1 MPFLK
6 HSSGAFRIPI
16 QRRLAVF
23 FRWATEDC
31 TELTATYFLQL
42 FAMKFAKEI
51 RVGNIIMVDSK
62 PMIVLRSDVN
72 GSSRTGFT
80 YKWKMKNLL
89 TNSPQENVFRGD
101 DKFDVVV
108 LDKKEVTYSYF
119 ADPLYVFMDGEYNQY
134 EIEGENIGDALNYL
148 KDGMECEAV
157 FYDGKAIS
165 VEMPTTIAR
174 QVVYSEPAVKGNT
187 SGNVLKEAKIENA
200 IAGKEAIVMV
210 PLFVS
215 QDDLI
220 EIDTR
225 TNEYKKVV
233 RN

>member
-1 MPFLK
+1 
-6 HSSGAFRIPI
+6 
-16 QRRLAVF
+16 
-23 FRWATEDC
+23 
-31 TELTATYFLQL
+31 
-42 FAMKFAKEI
+42 MKPAKEI

-119 ADPLYVFMDGEYNQY
+119 ADPLYVFMDTDYNQY
-134 EIEGENIGDALNYL
+134 EIEGENLGDALNFL
-148 KDGMECEAV
+148 KDGMACEAV

-165 VEMPTTIAR
+165 VELPTTIVR
-174 QVVYSEPAVKGNT
+174 KIIYSEPAVKGNT
-187 SGNVLKEAKIENA
+187 SGNVLKEAKLENA
-200 IAGKEAIVMV
+200 IESLQFTVQV

-215 QDDLI
+215 QDDMI

-225 TNEYKKVV
+225 TYEFKKVV

>member
-1 MPFLK
+1 ME
-6 HSSGAFRIPI
+6 
-16 QRRLAVF
+16 
-23 FRWATEDC
+23 ATDDFH
-31 TELTATYFLQL
+31 ATYFLRT
-42 FAMKFAKEI
+42 FTMKPAKEV
-51 RVGNIIMVDSK
+51 RVGNIIMVDGK
-62 PMIVLRSDVN
+62 PFIVLRSDVN

-89 TNSPQENVFRGD
+89 TNAPLENVFRGD

-108 LDKKEVTYSYF
+108 LDKKPVTFSYF
-119 ADPLYVFMDGEYNQY
+119 ADPLYVFMDEEYNQY
-134 EIEGENIGDALNYL
+134 EIEEENLGDALHYL

-165 VEMPTTIAR
+165 VELPITIAR
-174 QVVYSEPAVKGNT
+174 KVAYSEPAVKGNT

-200 IAGKEAIVMV
+200 IEAHCHTVQV

-215 QDDLI
+215 TDDVI

-225 TNEYKKVV
+225 TNEYKRVV

>member
-1 MPFLK
+1 
-6 HSSGAFRIPI
+6 
-16 QRRLAVF
+16 
-23 FRWATEDC
+23 
-31 TELTATYFLQL
+31 
-42 FAMKFAKEI
+42 MKPAKEI

-89 TNSPQENVFRGD
+89 TNSPLENVFRGD
-101 DKFDVVV
+101 DKFEVIV
-108 LDKKEVTYSYF
+108 LDKKTVTYSYF
-119 ADPLYVFMDGEYNQY
+119 ADPLYVFMDTDYEQY
-134 EIEGENIGDALNYL
+134 EIEGENLGDALNYL
-148 KDGMECEAV
+148 KDSMECEAI
-157 FYDGKAIS
+157 FYEGKAIS
-165 VEMPTTIAR
+165 VELPTTIVR

-200 IAGKEAIVMV
+200 IEALRHIVPV

-215 QDDLI
+215 QDDMI

-225 TNEYKKVV
+225 TNEFKKVV

>member
-1 MPFLK
+1 
-6 HSSGAFRIPI
+6 
-16 QRRLAVF
+16 
-23 FRWATEDC
+23 
-31 TELTATYFLQL
+31 
-42 FAMKFAKEI
+42 MKFAKEI
-51 RVGNIIMVDSK
+51 RVGNIIMVDAK

-108 LDKKEVTYSYF
+108 LDKKPVTYSYF
-119 ADPLYVFMDGEYNQY
+119 ADPLFVFMDTEYNQY
-134 EIEGENIGDALNYL
+134 EIEAENMGDSINYL

-165 VEMPTTIAR
+165 VELPTTIVR
-174 QVVYSEPAVKGNT
+174 QVIYSEPAVKGNT

-200 IAGKEAIVMV
+200 IEANCHIVQV

-215 QDDLI
+215 QDDMI

>member
-1 MPFLK
+1 
-6 HSSGAFRIPI
+6 
-16 QRRLAVF
+16 
-23 FRWATEDC
+23 
-31 TELTATYFLQL
+31 
-42 FAMKFAKEI
+42 MKPAKEI
-51 RVGNIIMVDSK
+51 RVGNIIMVDAK
-62 PMIVLRSDVN
+62 PFIVLRSDVN

-89 TNSPQENVFRGD
+89 TNSPLENVFRGD

-108 LDKKEVTYSYF
+108 LDKKPVTYSYF
-119 ADPLYVFMDGEYNQY
+119 ADPLYVFMDADYEQY
-134 EIEGENIGDALNYL
+134 EIEEENLGESLNYL

-165 VEMPTTIAR
+165 VELPTTIQR
-174 QVVYSEPAVKGNT
+174 QIVYSEPAVKGNT
-187 SGNVLKEAKIENA
+187 SGNVTKEAKIENA
-200 IAGKEAIVMV
+200 IESKQFSIQV

-225 TNEYKKVV
+225 TNEFKKVV

>member
-1 MPFLK
+1 
-6 HSSGAFRIPI
+6 
-16 QRRLAVF
+16 
-23 FRWATEDC
+23 
-31 TELTATYFLQL
+31 
-42 FAMKFAKEI
+42 MKFAKEI
-51 RVGNIIMVDSK
+51 RVGNIIMVDGK

-108 LDKKEVTYSYF
+108 LDKKPVTYSYF
-119 ADPLYVFMDGEYNQY
+119 ADPLYVFMDADYEQF
-134 EIEGENIGDALNYL
+134 EIEEENLGDALHYL

-165 VEMPTTIAR
+165 VELPTTIVR
-174 QVVYSEPAVKGNT
+174 QVIYSEPAVKGNT

-200 IAGKEAIVMV
+200 IEAHCHIVQV

-215 QDDLI
+215 QDDMI

>member
-1 MPFLK
+1 
-6 HSSGAFRIPI
+6 
-16 QRRLAVF
+16 
-23 FRWATEDC
+23 
-31 TELTATYFLQL
+31 
-42 FAMKFAKEI
+42 MKFAKEI

-62 PMIVLRSDVN
+62 PMIVLRSDIN

-89 TNSPQENVFRGD
+89 TNTPMESVFRGD

-108 LDKKEVTYSYF
+108 LDKKPVTYSYF
-119 ADPLYVFMDGEYNQY
+119 ADPLFVFMDQEYNQY
-134 EIEGENIGDALNYL
+134 EIEGENMGEAINYL

-165 VEMPTTIAR
+165 VEMPTTIER
-174 QVVYSEPAVKGNT
+174 LITYSEPAVKGNT

-200 IAGKEAIVMV
+200 IEANQIVVMV

-215 QDDLI
+215 QDDVI

>member
-1 MPFLK
+1 
-6 HSSGAFRIPI
+6 
-16 QRRLAVF
+16 
-23 FRWATEDC
+23 
-31 TELTATYFLQL
+31 
-42 FAMKFAKEI
+42 MKPAKEI
-51 RVGNIIMVDSK
+51 RVGNIIMVDEK

-89 TNSPQENVFRGD
+89 TNAPMENVFRGD

-108 LDKKEVTYSYF
+108 LDKKPVTYSYF
-119 ADPLYVFMDGEYNQY
+119 ADPLYVFMDEEYNQY
-134 EIEGENIGDALNYL
+134 EIEQENLGDALNYL

-165 VEMPTTIAR
+165 VELPTTIVRKVA
-174 QVVYSEPAVKGNT
+174 YSEPAVKGNT

-200 IAGKEAIVMV
+200 IEAKQHVVMV

-215 QDDLI
+215 TDDII

-225 TNEYKKVV
+225 TNEYKRVV